1 MWIYFD
7 NASNTLTSA
16 LSFLTLK
23 SETNPT
29 TSKDLDFCGFF
40 IQVVVLSGA
49 RRAEGEDA
57 ELKVTA

>member
-23 SETNPT
+23 SETNST
-29 TSKDLDFCGFF
+29 TSEDLDFCGLFT
-40 IQVVVLSGA
+40 QVVVLSGA
-49 RRAEGEDA
+49 RRVEGEDA
-57 ELKVTA
+57 ELKGTP